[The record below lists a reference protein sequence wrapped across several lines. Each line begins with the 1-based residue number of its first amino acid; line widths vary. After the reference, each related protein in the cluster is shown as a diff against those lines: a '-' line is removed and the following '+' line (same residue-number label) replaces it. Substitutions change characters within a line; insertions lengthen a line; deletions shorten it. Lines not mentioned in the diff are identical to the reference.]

1 MVSVLLGRGT
11 ARPVAMTRTHST
23 QAHTASA
30 HATSNPS
37 PTTLSDVKPGGAAVV
52 AGLNGVGDPTTAR
65 RLFDLGF
72 APGARV
78 EVLRRAP
85 LSDPVVFAIAGY
97 EIALRRAQAD
107 LVVVTV
113 E

>member
-1 MVSVLLGRGT
+1 MVSVLLGRGV
-11 ARPVAMTRTHST
+11 ARPVAITTMRPTITHPT
-23 QAHTASA
+23 SA
-30 HATSNPS
+30 AA
-37 PTTLSDVKPGGAAVV
+37 PTTLSEVRPGEAAVV
-52 AGLNGVGDPTTAR
+52 AGLDGVGDPTTAR

-85 LSDPVVFAIAGY
+85 LADPVVFAIAGY